1 MLSSTVMT
9 AHAATKL
16 VPDTN
21 YSDIIM
27 NISDDSYADDDPY
40 TNQGIITSMAHWTT
54 TAHCATNRTPCC

>member
-1 MLSSTVMT
+1 MLSGTVMT

-27 NISDDSYADDDPY
+27 NISDDRYADDDPY
-40 TNQGIITSMAHWTT
+40 TNQGIINVYGTLDNYGTFR
-54 TAHCATNRTPCC
+54 NK